1 MKWLFGADGRT
12 INRFEIEVEN
22 SDTVLQIKEKIQNSR
37 GIPISDQTLI
47 FKGNILHDD
56 ITVQVSGVEDQ
67 SRIRLVIHKVPEI
80 NEQETDDEGEEDTA
94 ALVPKKKMKTE
105 AANMNSNTI
114 PIQLKLPAPSSDL
127 VQLTVNA
134 DQTVP
139 QLKRLIAST
148 IKELETTLESAHR
161 LVIRNEEGI
170 DMPDDKTLSDY
181 QISRDSVVT
190 VEIRPPPKMSLLLKI
205 PGSGEELAV
214 EICGEDTIRQLK
226 EIIHESEGTPVDRI
240 SIKDDEGNELS
251 DHKMLICCGIMPDSE
266 LAVEYQLPTMCS
278 STSSSSPPQPQ
289 QGVGSDESQ
298 T

>member
-1 MKWLFGADGRT
+1 MKWVFAADGRT

-47 FKGNILHDD
+47 FKGNILRDD

-67 SRIRLVIHKVPEI
+67 SRIRLVIRKVPEI
-80 NEQETDDEGEEDTA
+80 NEQETDDDEDTA

-105 AANMNSNTI
+105 AADMNSNTI

-127 VQLTVNA
+127 VKLTVNA

-148 IKELETTLESAHR
+148 IKELETTSESAHR

-181 QISRDSVVT
+181 QISPESVVT
-190 VEIRPPPKMSLLLKI
+190 VEIRPPPPKMSLLLKI
-205 PGSGEELAV
+205 PGSDEFLAV

-251 DHKMLICCGIMPDSE
+251 DHKMLISCGIMPDSE
-266 LAVEYQLPTMCS
+266 LAVEYQRPTMCS